1 MTNIVAVFST
11 LSEAERALIDV
22 RAQGIPKESVH
33 LIAGNDKSQHDEY
46 LDRAKEESTGGGT
59 AAWNG
64 ASLGGGVGIVAGL
77 VALAIPGVGPII
89 AAGPLATV
97 LTGLGIGAAGG
108 GLVGIFRNMGMSHE
122 EAPLYE
128 EAVRR
133 GSILAVVQTD
143 EERAGEIRK
152 LMELHGARDVRN
164 EADTWR
170 QQGWSGPSADP
181 HPFTS
186 DDGIVSNEMTEE
198 VKPESAK
205 TSGSGA

>member
-11 LSEAERALIDV
+11 LAEAERALIDV
-22 RAQGIPKESVH
+22 RAQGFPKESIH
-33 LIAGNDKSQHDEY
+33 LIAGNDKSKHDDY
-46 LDRAKEESTGGGT
+46 LHNAKEESTSGGA

-64 ASLGGGVGIVAGL
+64 ASFGGGVGIVASL
-77 VALAIPGVGPII
+77 VALAIPGVGSIV
-89 AAGPLATV
+89 AAGPRATV
-97 LTGLGIGAAGG
+97 LAGRGIGAAGG
-108 GLVGIFRNMGMSHE
+108 GLLGVFKNMGMSHE

-143 EERAGEIRK
+143 EEHAPEIKK

-170 QQGWSGPSADP
+170 QQGWSGPSTDP
-181 HPFTS
+181 HPFS
-186 DDGIVSNEMTEE
+186 WDDSIVSHPMSEEEDTEK
-198 VKPESAK
+198 VK